1 MVALE
6 KGMVKVREHA
16 ELVEAHGDDVD
27 KALGVNN
34 SALDL
39 GTNWEQLDEIVE
51 HEKANMNPIAL
62 LIKQMNLDRN
72 EIVLSLTRIWDH
84 EKIS

>member
-1 MVALE
+1 MRAEAAEQSAMDRLEKIKRDQSKRMVALE

-34 SALDL
+34 MALDS
-39 GTNWEQLDEIVE
+39 G
-51 HEKANMNPIAL
+51 MN
-62 LIKQMNLDRN
+62 
-72 EIVLSLTRIWDH
+72 
-84 EKIS
+84 

>member
-1 MVALE
+1 MA
-6 KGMVKVREHA
+6 K
-16 ELVEAHGDDVD
+16 LVEAHADDVD

>member
-1 MVALE
+1 MA
-6 KGMVKVREHA
+6 K
-16 ELVEAHGDDVD
+16 LVEAHADDVD

-34 SALDL
+34 SALDS
-39 GTNWEQLDEIVE
+39 GMNWKQLDEIVE

-62 LIKQMNLDRN
+62 LMKLMNLDRN